1 MRVDK
6 KVELSWTGAGL
17 VFDGGAP
24 SGPQLVVDGDAA
36 VGPTPMDLVLMGVAA
51 CMAIDVRMILE
62 KGRVPM
68 DGLEMTAEGQRADDP
83 PRRYTAIRLT
93 YRVVGVPPDHRD
105 KVERAIE
112 LSREKYCSVLHTL
125 REDTTLEI
133 ALEGI

>member
-83 PRRYTAIRLT
+83 PRPPSAGRDPPSADALHEPSGRKGRVPIDLIRQ
-93 YRVVGVPPDHRD
+93 
-105 KVERAIE
+105 
-112 LSREKYCSVLHTL
+112 
-125 REDTTLEI
+125 
-133 ALEGI
+133 